1 MNRLPSDESAPCH
14 PWPKLID
21 RCKYTDM
28 VIGLLYINKKEKDL
42 GQYTQYDMQ
51 YTSQFIYIYV
61 LKYACLYVNTYL
73 SVHIYI

>member
-1 MNRLPSDESAPCH
+1 
-14 PWPKLID
+14 
-21 RCKYTDM
+21 M